1 MWFILQTLKH
11 IKIEVIWR
19 LLLVLKAT
27 SYIYTNM
34 TLNSP
39 MNVPKV
45 RLSSKT
51 NLVQVVILIAN
62 GIMKVDFKS
71 YI

>member
-1 MWFILQTLKH
+1 MWSILQTPKH

>member
-1 MWFILQTLKH
+1 
-11 IKIEVIWR
+11 
-19 LLLVLKAT
+19 
-27 SYIYTNM
+27 M